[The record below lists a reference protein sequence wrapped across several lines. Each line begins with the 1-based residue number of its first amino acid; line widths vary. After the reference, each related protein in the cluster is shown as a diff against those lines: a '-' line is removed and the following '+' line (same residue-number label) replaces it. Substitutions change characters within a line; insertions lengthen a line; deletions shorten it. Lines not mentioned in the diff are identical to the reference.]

1 MAGLCAGTV
10 LGRARIRA
18 GRYNPVSIPFGS
30 AAMTREAWKAL
41 GYLSV
46 FSVPATLPAGA
57 LLGTWTGRPD
67 LCAWFPLVYL
77 FVLLPLL
84 DLCLGRDPS
93 NPRDASAR
101 ATLSAAPYYRI
112 LTLACLPLYAVL
124 LFWSAQHFV
133 HTPFELAGR
142 VGWVLSQGV
151 VGGVVAINVAH
162 ELIHKQERVE
172 QWSGGLLLSL
182 VCYAGFKVE
191 HLRGHHVHVATPH
204 DASTA
209 RLGQSVYDF
218 VPRAVCRNVV
228 RAFRLE
234 AERLRRHGLPWW
246 SWRNELLW
254 WYGLSATY
262 ALAFYLWLGG
272 LGLCFFLGQSVVAFV
287 SLEIIN
293 YIEHYGLER
302 SRDAHGRYER
312 VSHRHSWNSNHLL
325 TNLMLFQLQ
334 RHSDHHAHPL
344 RRYQVLEHHEDS
356 PQLPA
361 GYATMFVLALL
372 PPLWFRLIDPRV
384 ARYRTP
390 LAASAARKPATAAG

>member
-1 MAGLCAGTV
+1 
-10 LGRARIRA
+10 
-18 GRYNPVSIPFGS
+18 
-30 AAMTREAWKAL
+30 MTRLDWKAF

-46 FSVPATLPAGA
+46 YAVPATLPIAA
-57 LLGTWTGRPD
+57 LLGAWTARPD
-67 LCAWFPLVYL
+67 LWAWFPLVFL
-77 FVLLPLL
+77 FVLLPVL
-84 DLCLGRDPS
+84 DHWLGRDPA
-93 NPRDASAR
+93 NPRDPAQIA
-101 ATLSAAPYYRI
+101 ALSAAPYYRI
-112 LTLACLPLYAVL
+112 LTLACVPLYTVL
-124 LFWSAQHFV
+124 LLWSAQHYASA
-133 HTPFELAGR
+133 PFELSGR
-142 VGWVLSQGV
+142 IGWVLAQGV

-162 ELIHKQERVE
+162 ELIHKQGRLEP
-172 QWSGGLLLSL
+172 WSGGLLLSL

-218 VPRAVCRNVV
+218 VPRAVVRNVV
-228 RAFRLE
+228 RAFQLE
-234 AERLRRHGLPWW
+234 SERLRRLGHRWW

-254 WYGLSATY
+254 WYGLSALF
-262 ALAFYLWLGG
+262 ALGFYLWLGWRG
-272 LGLCFFLGQSVVAFV
+272 LAFFLGQSLVAFV

-293 YIEHYGLER
+293 YVEHYGLER
-302 SRDAHGRYER
+302 ARDEHGRYER
-312 VSHRHSWNSNHLL
+312 VSHRHSWNGNHLL

-344 RRYQVLEHHEDS
+344 KRYQVLEHHEDS

-372 PPLWFRLIDPRV
+372 PPLWFRVIDPRV

-390 LAASAARKPATAAG
+390 LAASAARKPATAAR